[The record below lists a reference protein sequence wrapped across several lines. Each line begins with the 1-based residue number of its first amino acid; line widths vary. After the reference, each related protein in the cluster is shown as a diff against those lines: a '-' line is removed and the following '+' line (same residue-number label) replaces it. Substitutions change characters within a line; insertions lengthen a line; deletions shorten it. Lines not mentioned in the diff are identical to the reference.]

1 MDALKPVEYFLN
13 EEEKYIASKNGEL
26 EYFFDEEQGM
36 LFVDDDLSF
45 LNQNLFHKA
54 YQVLESEKRK
64 ESDIIKKY
72 NILDS
77 ELIMLM
83 LYMGNMSMYFRDDFY
98 LRYGNGIPAL
108 VIEMQKCLY
117 SIIGKAPV
125 FEGDTLYRFCVDEDC
140 IDFAIGQKINFP
152 YSLTTTTDNWNQDT
166 NRYIIHTLSK
176 EQTRAHCLYRVHA
189 HGQENQVNFL
199 PNTSFIVTDI
209 QECVCGENVYK
220 HIYMKEEM

>member
-1 MDALKPVEYFLN
+1 MYTLKPVEYFLK
-13 EEEKYIASKNGEL
+13 EEEKYIASRYEESDFFFEE
-26 EYFFDEEQGM
+26 EYEMQYA
-36 LFVDDDLSF
+36 DDALSF
-45 LNQNLFHKA
+45 LRQKRFHKI
-54 YQVLESEKRK
+54 YKVLESEKRI
-64 ESDIIKKY
+64 EAEAIKKY
-72 NILDS
+72 NISDS
-77 ELIMLM
+77 ELMMLM

-140 IDFAIGQKINFP
+140 IDFSIGQKINFP

-209 QECVCGENVYK
+209 QECMCGGNVYK
-220 HIYMKEEM
+220 HIYMKEEI